1 MNPMQEVEVLRA
13 ACCVAGI
20 DGKITEDEM
29 AMINKLAAR
38 AGVGRASLEAMV
50 ARGESDPEFY
60 KEQFRV
66 LKENPRRSMV
76 DILRVATADRVL
88 SNDEIGVMR
97 KFAEKLNISPESF
110 DAAIDK
116 VSQRSE

>member
-1 MNPMQEVEVLRA
+1 
-13 ACCVAGI
+13 
-20 DGKITEDEM
+20 